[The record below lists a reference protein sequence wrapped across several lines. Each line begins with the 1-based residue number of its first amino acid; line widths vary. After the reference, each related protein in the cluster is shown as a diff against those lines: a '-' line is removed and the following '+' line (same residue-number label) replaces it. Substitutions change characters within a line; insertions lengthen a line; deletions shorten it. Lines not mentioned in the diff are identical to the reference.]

1 MKILSKFSN
10 TFSLIYQG
18 PEMDHEAM
26 TLSILMARRQPSS
39 HDSGLSSSHQL
50 LSQANKIFLIN

>member
-1 MKILSKFSN
+1 
-10 TFSLIYQG
+10 
-18 PEMDHEAM
+18 MDHEAM